1 MIQTGND
8 WEDILREETS
18 KEYFRKLQ
26 TFLDG
31 EYAAYT
37 VFPPRDDIFNALK
50 YSSYD
55 DTKVVIMGQDP
66 YFNPG
71 QAHGLCFS
79 VNKGVTIPPSLRNI
93 YKEQHDDLGITQPNH
108 GFLADWAQQGVLLL
122 NATLTVAAGNAG
134 SHQGKGWEMFTDAVV
149 AKLAELREHLV
160 FMLWGRPAQ
169 EKMKML
175 DNPAHLILTAPHPSP
190 LSASRGFF
198 GCRHF
203 SKCNEFLISHHITPI
218 DWQIPD
224 LQSGGAGSGSY

>member
-79 VNKGVTIPPSLRNI
+79 VNKGVTSPPSLRNI

-122 NATLTVAAGNAG
+122 NATLTVREGQPM
-134 SHQGKGWEMFTDAVV
+134 SHKGKGWETFTDEIIRI
-149 AKLAELREHLV
+149 LDQREKPLV
-160 FMLWGRPAQ
+160 FILWGQNAGA
-169 EKMKML
+169 KTSL
-175 DNPAHLILTAPHPSP
+175 ISNPDHLILTGAHPSP
-190 LSASRGFF
+190 MSATRGFF
-198 GCRHF
+198 GGRYF
-203 SKCNEFLISHHITPI
+203 SKANRYLELTGQKPV
-218 DWQIPD
+218 DWQLRP
-224 LQSGGAGSGSY
+224 